1 MMSDKFVS
9 SSNVDFEGLVK
20 YSLTAA
26 DRERNLLNQRAE
38 LRAALQAMLDM
49 LPIPAVE
56 MGDDANNPFSLPPAV
71 VLARSVLKNTEEL

>member
-1 MMSDKFVS
+1 MSDKFVS

-20 YSLTAA
+20 CSLTAA

-56 MGDDANNPFSLPPAV
+56 MGDDANNPFPLPPAV